1 MKRCQFHPVPQDS
14 HVQPAIFVPVPGMY
28 KSDASYIKAWN
39 NNMGKILRR
48 PQVSSVY
55 CAFSTRVKIRD
66 FCFGKAFAFVY
77 YTRHR

>member
-1 MKRCQFHPVPQDS
+1 
-14 HVQPAIFVPVPGMY
+14 
-28 KSDASYIKAWN
+28 
-39 NNMGKILRR
+39 MGKILRS